1 MMTMM
6 SPYALP
12 GRIISIDIRSSRYR
26 DPIIL
31 SRSLLAV
38 SRTLTEHRLD
48 KFCVFKNV
56 FTILVEV
63 SILHHSI
70 DRVRY

>member
-12 GRIISIDIRSSRYR
+12 GRIISGPAGIGIQ
-26 DPIIL
+26 
-31 SRSLLAV
+31 SRSLLAAV

-48 KFCVFKNV
+48 KFCVFIKV
-56 FTILVEV
+56 LTILVEV